1 MVMNRLHGW
10 RQACALALV
19 SFLFLPTT
27 AAAQGGTS
35 GLVGTVADQQAAAI
49 PGAMVILTSAATG
62 AVRETVTGPAGGYQF
77 LSLPPG
83 TYTLRVELEGFRT
96 VLAEGLQLTVD
107 TTQRLDVKMEIGGIA
122 ETVQVTAETT
132 VVNTTDSSLG
142 NVIAGTQI
150 RELPLEGRNVVGL
163 LSLQP
168 GVVYV
173 PPTAVTDA
181 RSGAVSGARAD
192 QSNVTLDGIDVNDNQ
207 FQDAF
212 TSVLRVTLDSVQE
225 FRVTTSNYGAD
236 QGRSSGAQ
244 VSLVTRG
251 GTNVYQGSAYW
262 VHRNTATSST
272 PYFTKL
278 SQLGAGQEA
287 VPPKLNKHIY
297 GGSFGGPVKR
307 DRLFFFGNF
316 EGLKE
321 LSESPVYRDV
331 PSMSLRDGVLIYQC
345 ANPALCPGGAV
356 QGFSNTHQV
365 PAGFYG
371 LTPAELA
378 RIDPLNIGP
387 SRAASQ
393 YWSQYPVPND
403 PGIDGRNR
411 VGYRFNSPIENLFRT
426 YIGRADYRATSNQ
439 SFFGRFNYQDD
450 EIATAPQFPGQ
461 PPATTRTV
469 KNWGFAVGH
478 DWVLSQ
484 NAVNTLRYGYTLI
497 DNDVIGQLKGN
508 FSQFRFL
515 SSFEPTTSSN
525 GREVGTHNILN
536 DFSWIKGSHT
546 IKAGTNIRFTRNN
559 RYTNAN
565 SWHSATA
572 NGSWVSG
579 VGRRYMPGGACPAPA
594 DCSGLPAVAS
604 GGQGAYGDSFIV
616 VMGILS
622 QATAQYNYNIDGS
635 VITLGEPTTRLYAAD
650 EYEFYIQD
658 SWKLGEKLTVTG
670 GLRYSLF
677 SPPYEA
683 NGVQVAPNV
692 SLGEWFNERERNM
705 QAGIPSNASPLISIV
720 PSGPKNN
727 GRGFYEW
734 DKNNFAPRVSF
745 AWTPTLKDVLRGG
758 YSLVYDR
765 IGSGLATQFDAG
777 GSFGLSSNISS
788 TFGQPYEL
796 NPDVR
801 FTAVNSIPLS
811 TLPSAP
817 PAGFPATPPVGAN
830 EITNSLDDTI
840 VTPYSHV
847 FNLVYGRDI
856 GRNFGV
862 EVAYVGRRGRNQL
875 VRRDLAMPLNLVD
888 PRSGAD
894 YFTAA
899 RQIIDATASISPNAP
914 ASAYTGLGPVAY
926 WENLFPGAA
935 GGGLTATQSIAQ
947 LFNEVRPDWI
957 TALWLMD
964 QLCFPECSIYGPY
977 AYFSEQYGALAATST
992 IGRSEYDALQL
1003 TFRKRFSQGYQFDLN
1018 YTYARAKDH
1027 GSSVEQ
1033 GASFGQGGLGGYS
1046 GFLINSWD
1054 PDLQYS
1060 YSDYDIRHQINVN
1073 GITELPFGRGKR
1085 WGSNMPGW
1093 ANAVV
1098 GDWSVSGIW
1107 RWTSGLPFN
1116 VLNCRLCWAT
1126 NWNLQGNSEL
1136 VNPGQLPA
1144 TGVVKDKIGG
1154 RPSAF
1159 LDPADALTY
1168 FRNPYPGEVG
1178 FRNLLRG
1185 DGYLNIDFSVSK
1197 SWSLPFNHR
1206 LRFRWDTFNVTN
1218 TPRFDTGAVSMT
1230 PDQTTTFGRYNDTFG
1245 TCDRAAGRCMQFN
1258 LRYEF

>member
-83 TYTLRVELEGFRT
+83 MYTLRVELEGFRT

-107 TTQRLDVKMEIGGIA
+107 TTQRLDVKMEIGGIT

-173 PPTAVTDA
+173 PPTGVTDA
-181 RSGAVSGARAD
+181 RSGSVSGSRAD

-278 SQLGAGQEA
+278 SQLGAGLEA
-287 VPPKLNKHIY
+287 TPPKLNKHIY
-297 GGSFGGPVKR
+297 GGSFGGPIKR
-307 DRLFFFGNF
+307 DRMFFFGNF

-321 LSESPVYRDV
+321 LSESPVLRNV
-331 PSMSLRDGVLIYQC
+331 PSMSMRDGVLIYQC
-345 ANPALCPGGAV
+345 AVAALCPGGTV
-356 QGFSNTHQV
+356 RGFSNTHQV

-371 LTPAELA
+371 LTPAESA
-378 RIDPLNIGP
+378 RIDPLGVGP

-393 YWSQYPVPND
+393 YWSQFPVPND
-403 PGIDGRNR
+403 PGRDGRNIM
-411 VGYRFNSPIENLFRT
+411 GYRFNSPIENLFRT
-426 YIGRADYRATSNQ
+426 YIGRVDYRMTSNQ
-439 SFFGRFNYQDD
+439 SLFGRFNFQDD
-450 EIATAPQFPGQ
+450 EVASASQFPGG
-461 PPATTRTV
+461 PPNTTRTV

-478 DWVLSQ
+478 DWVLSR
-484 NAVNTLRYGYTLI
+484 NAVNTFRYGYTLI
-497 DNDVIGQLKGN
+497 DNDVIGQVKGN
-508 FSQFRFL
+508 FSTFRFL
-515 SSFEPTTSSN
+515 DNFQANTSSN
-525 GREVGTHNILN
+525 GREVGTHNFLN
-536 DFSWIKGSHT
+536 DFSWVKGNHT
-546 IKAGTNIRFTRNN
+546 IKAGTNVRLTRND

-565 SWHSATA
+565 SWHSATT
-572 NGSWVSG
+572 NGSWVAG

-604 GGQGAYGDSFIV
+604 GGQATYADGMIALLGV
-616 VMGILS
+616 LS
-622 QATAQYNYNIDGS
+622 QTTGQYNYRIDGS
-635 VITLGEPTTRLYAAD
+635 VIPLGEPTTRLYAAD

-658 SWKLGEKLTVTG
+658 SWKIGEKLTVSG
-670 GLRYSLF
+670 GVRYSLF
-677 SPPYEA
+677 SPPYEV
-683 NGVQVAPNV
+683 NGVQVAPDL

-705 QAGIPSNASPLISIV
+705 QAGIPSNASPLIRIV

-734 DKNNFAPRVSF
+734 DKNNFAPRASF

-765 IGSGLATQFDAG
+765 IGQGLATQFDAT
-777 GSFGLSSNISS
+777 GSFGLATSLSS

-796 NPDVR
+796 NPAVR
-801 FTAVNSIPLS
+801 FTGTDTIPTA
-811 TLPSAP
+811 TLPAAP
-817 PAGFPATPPVGAN
+817 PAGFPATPRVGAN
-830 EITNSLDDTI
+830 QITNSLDDTI
-840 VTPYSHV
+840 ITPYSHV

-856 GRNFGV
+856 GKDFGI
-862 EVAYVGRRGRNQL
+862 ELAYVGRRGRNQL
-875 VRRDLAMPLNLVD
+875 VRRDLAMPLNLTD
-888 PRSGAD
+888 TRSGTD
-894 YFTAA
+894 YFTAT
-899 RQIIDATASISPNAP
+899 RQLIDAARNISPGAP
-914 ASAYTGLGPVAY
+914 ASAYTAIGPIAY

-935 GGGLTATQSIAQ
+935 GGGLTATQAMARS
-947 LFNEVRPDWI
+947 FNAYRPDYI
-957 TALWLMD
+957 SALFDADLF
-964 QLCFPECSIYGPY
+964 CEPACSIFGPF
-977 AYFSEQYGALAATST
+977 AYFSEQYGSLAASST
-992 IGRSEYDALQL
+992 IGRSEYDALQM
-1003 TFRKRFSQGYQFDLN
+1003 TFRKRFSQGYQFDVN
-1018 YTYARAKDH
+1018 YTFARAKDH

-1033 GASFGQGGLGGYS
+1033 GAAFGQGGLGGYS
-1046 GFLINSWD
+1046 GFIMNSWD

-1073 GITELPFGRGKR
+1073 GILELPFGRGKA
-1085 WGSNMPGW
+1085 WGSDMPGW

-1107 RWTSGLPFN
+1107 RMTSGLPFN
-1116 VLNCRLCWAT
+1116 VINCRSCWAT
-1126 NWNLQGNSEL
+1126 NWNLQGNAEL
-1136 VNPGQLPA
+1136 VNPGQLPE
-1144 TGVVKDKIGG
+1144 TKVVKGAIGG
-1154 RPSAF
+1154 QPSAF
-1159 LDPADALTY
+1159 ADRENALTF
-1168 FRNPYPGEVG
+1168 FRNAYPGEVG
-1178 FRNLLRG
+1178 IRNLLRG
-1185 DGYLNIDFSVSK
+1185 DGYFNIDLSLSK

-1218 TPRFDTGAVSMT
+1218 TPRFNTGLVTMF
-1230 PDQTTTFGRYNDTFG
+1230 PDITSTFGRYDGVYG
-1245 TCDRAAGRCMQFN
+1245 TCDGAAGRCMQFN